1 MFISKNKITFVLF
14 FFCYFFVGVLSA
26 EKIVAITT
34 NVDGTVKVKSPPKR
48 KYKTPMTIGYPIR
61 NDDWV
66 QTGHESWTAVVF
78 VDDNSQLKIIAN
90 TEVQIKTIE
99 NQTGSLAKRISME
112 LGKIK
117 ATVTKSGEQDFVI
130 STPTS
135 IASVKGTEFWVQS
148 NREGDVFVIL
158 SGEVEI
164 KNQISG
170 RTQRVNINET
180 CYSNKDGTTRV
191 DITQPE
197 MIPNDPEETG
207 DTGNNKL
214 IIPLKDELGRKKDII
229 IEYK

>member
-180 CYSNKDGTTRV
+180 CYSNKDGTTSV